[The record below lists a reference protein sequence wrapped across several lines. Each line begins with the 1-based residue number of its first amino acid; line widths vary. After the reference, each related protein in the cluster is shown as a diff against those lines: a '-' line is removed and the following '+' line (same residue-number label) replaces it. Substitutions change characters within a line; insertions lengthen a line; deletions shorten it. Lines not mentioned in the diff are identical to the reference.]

1 MTVGENNVLYEPL
14 VPRDKIIFPPLH
26 IKLELMKQL
35 VKAVDKEGA
44 CFEYMC
50 KEFPGVTIESSKTV
64 YSTVQISENS

>member
-1 MTVGENNVLYEPL
+1 MTVGENNVLYESL

-64 YSTVQISENS
+64 YSTVQISEN